1 MTNEERMKK
10 GYLWLDTGESMDLQI
25 HQRSLIY
32 DFNHTRPD
40 DVEKRKEL
48 LSQIFGHLGENVWI
62 EPPLSAS
69 FGCTDTIGD
78 RTYINSN
85 LNLVDDLGITI
96 GSDVLIGPNVT
107 LINTGHPLHH
117 ELRKHGEMYSFPVV
131 IEDGVWLGAGVTV
144 CPGVTIGE
152 NSVIGA
158 GSVVLHDVPPN
169 TFAAGVPCKVI
180 REIGE
185 HDKEYYY
192 HDRRVSDGPGM
203 PESDLPGMQA

>member
-40 DVEKRKEL
+40 DLERRQEL
-48 LSQIFGHLGENVWI
+48 LKQIFGHLGEGVWV

-96 GSDVLIGPNVT
+96 GSDVLIAPNVT
-107 LINTGHPLHH
+107 LINTGHPLGMAGGECHGLPRRHH
-117 ELRKHGEMYSFPVV
+117 REKFRHRGRLRRPSRHPSQHLRSRRSLPRH
-131 IEDGVWLGAGVTV
+131 
-144 CPGVTIGE
+144 PG
-152 NSVIGA
+152 N
-158 GSVVLHDVPPN
+158 
-169 TFAAGVPCKVI
+169 
-180 REIGE
+180 
-185 HDKEYYY
+185 
-192 HDRRVSDGPGM
+192 RRP
-203 PESDLPGMQA
+203 

>member
-40 DVEKRKEL
+40 DLERRQEL
-48 LSQIFGHLGENVWI
+48 LKQIFGHLGEGVWV

-96 GSDVLIGPNVT
+96 GSDVLIAPNVT
-107 LINTGHPLHH
+107 LINTGHPLPAPSSFTTSQPTPSQPAFPAASSGKS
-117 ELRKHGEMYSFPVV
+117 ETMTRSTTTTTAGYPTARACRKRTCRGCRSETSFCFS
-131 IEDGVWLGAGVTV
+131 G
-144 CPGVTIGE
+144 
-152 NSVIGA
+152 
-158 GSVVLHDVPPN
+158 
-169 TFAAGVPCKVI
+169 
-180 REIGE
+180 
-185 HDKEYYY
+185 
-192 HDRRVSDGPGM
+192 RVQMASG
-203 PESDLPGMQA
+203 

>member
-40 DVEKRKEL
+40 DLERRQEL
-48 LSQIFGHLGENVWI
+48 LKQIFGHLGEGVWV

-96 GSDVLIGPNVT
+96 GSDVLIAPNAYVNMDVPSDS
-107 LINTGHPLHH
+107 I
-117 ELRKHGEMYSFPVV
+117 
-131 IEDGVWLGAGVTV
+131 
-144 CPGVTIGE
+144 
-152 NSVIGA
+152 VIGSPA
-158 GSVVLHDVPPN
+158 RILSNRPDATEGYINNV
-169 TFAAGVPCKVI
+169 
-180 REIGE
+180 R
-185 HDKEYYY
+185 
-192 HDRRVSDGPGM
+192 
-203 PESDLPGMQA
+203 

>member
-40 DVEKRKEL
+40 DLERRQEL
-48 LSQIFGHLGENVWI
+48 LKQIFGHLGEGVWV

-96 GSDVLIGPNVT
+96 GSDVLIAPNVT
-107 LINTGHPLHH
+107 LINTGHPL
-117 ELRKHGEMYSFPVV
+117 
-131 IEDGVWLGAGVTV
+131 
-144 CPGVTIGE
+144 VTIGK

-158 GSVVLHDVPPN
+158 GSVVLHDIPAN
-169 TFAAGVPCKVI
+169 TFAAGVPCRVI
-180 REIGE
+180 REIGD

-203 PESDLPGMQA
+203 PETDLPGLQE

>member
-40 DVEKRKEL
+40 DLERRQEL
-48 LSQIFGHLGENVWI
+48 LKQIFGHLGEGVWV

-96 GSDVLIGPNVT
+96 GSDVLIAPNHGMDYCDTDITMKEILPVFSAAK
-107 LINTGHPLHH
+107 
-117 ELRKHGEMYSFPVV
+117 ELGIKEFGACYTFDSVPELKKTRILKTKSFHL
-131 IEDGVWLGAGVTV
+131 E
-144 CPGVTIGE
+144 
-152 NSVIGA
+152 
-158 GSVVLHDVPPN
+158 
-169 TFAAGVPCKVI
+169 F
-180 REIGE
+180 
-185 HDKEYYY
+185 
-192 HDRRVSDGPGM
+192 
-203 PESDLPGMQA
+203 

>member
-40 DVEKRKEL
+40 DLERRQEL
-48 LSQIFGHLGENVWI
+48 LKQIFGHLGEGVWV

-96 GSDVLIGPNVT
+96 GSDVLIAPNVT
-107 LINTGHPLHH
+107 LINTGHPLRMSRSAPASPSGKIPSSGPAPSSFTTSQPTPSQPAFPAASSGKS
-117 ELRKHGEMYSFPVV
+117 ETMTRSTTTTTAGYPTARACRKRTCRGCRSETSFCFS
-131 IEDGVWLGAGVTV
+131 G
-144 CPGVTIGE
+144 
-152 NSVIGA
+152 
-158 GSVVLHDVPPN
+158 
-169 TFAAGVPCKVI
+169 
-180 REIGE
+180 
-185 HDKEYYY
+185 
-192 HDRRVSDGPGM
+192 RVQMASG
-203 PESDLPGMQA
+203 